1 MVQQI
6 ASQPD
11 IFRLAFH
18 HPTSLLAN
26 SHVDIDDKGHFSI
39 SFFFSFWRE
48 KMLEEIWRC
57 SLSSFS
63 FVCVFSLLCWTRGNL
78 RYRTFDWLQDSD
90 RIFSKIW
97 PVCRQE
103 GTVSR
108 QVYLFHPAK
117 GGKVIVFLF
126 SLETFPEEEDE
137 EEEEEP
143 SGHIWTLPPYFY
155 LTSPGSV
162 LVLFYFYILVLCLS
176 CGPPPTTS
184 LAVSTFFIL
193 FLTPPSNERAICLV
207 PFVAFRF
214 FFCEDNFIKK
224 KKRIWVVQLWPF

>member
-18 HPTSLLAN
+18 HPTSLWAN

-39 SFFFSFWRE
+39 SFFLFLFGGRKCWKRFDAVLLHLFLLYVCFPFSVERGGT
-48 KMLEEIWRC
+48 C
-57 SLSSFS
+57 ATGLSIGCKIAIEF
-63 FVCVFSLLCWTRGNL
+63 FL
-78 RYRTFDWLQDSD
+78 
-90 RIFSKIW
+90 KIW

-103 GTVSR
+103 GRVSR

-137 EEEEEP
+137 EEEEP
-143 SGHIWTLPPYFY
+143 SGHI
-155 LTSPGSV
+155 
-162 LVLFYFYILVLCLS
+162 
-176 CGPPPTTS
+176 
-184 LAVSTFFIL
+184 
-193 FLTPPSNERAICLV
+193 
-207 PFVAFRF
+207 
-214 FFCEDNFIKK
+214 
-224 KKRIWVVQLWPF
+224 

>member
-1 MVQQI
+1 
-6 ASQPD
+6 
-11 IFRLAFH
+11 
-18 HPTSLLAN
+18 
-26 SHVDIDDKGHFSI
+26 
-39 SFFFSFWRE
+39 
-48 KMLEEIWRC
+48 MLEEIWRC

-90 RIFSKIW
+90 RIFSKFW

-103 GTVSR
+103 GRVSR

-126 SLETFPEEEDE
+126 SLETFPEEED

-224 KKRIWVVQLWPF
+224 KKKNLGRSTLTFLKSQKSFCF